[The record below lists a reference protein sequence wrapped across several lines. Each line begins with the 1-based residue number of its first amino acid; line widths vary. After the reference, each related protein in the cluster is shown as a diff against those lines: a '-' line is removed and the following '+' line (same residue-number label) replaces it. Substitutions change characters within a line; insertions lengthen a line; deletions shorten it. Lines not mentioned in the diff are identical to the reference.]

1 MGRTSKF
8 SFPIPGRKHSSKK
21 APSAEPLKEPARPP
35 TISKGSKAQRI
46 LGTENALNIDSPTQA
61 EYAYEFPIPKRKP
74 SRMSISI
81 SESTNESGSFHGS
94 QSEQWDRESGVFPQ
108 GERVGQRHNDDGTA
122 SISSGQLRREE
133 SSSTLRSHYDHQKS
147 PLSISQQTSASSAR
161 DLALRKGFPPAV
173 QRSPLLQI
181 DLTESFDRA
190 EESRYQYEFSQ
201 DKAASRKKPAK
212 LDLSMLFPKSRRRGS
227 KSSDAESMAPSTKS
241 VPTNGSRLS
250 RIPADPASRK
260 LAKLPSK
267 DSLRSKESVRS
278 SHSTYDP
285 NQRNSSNNT
294 GVTPYQLYD
303 HYEHMPVPS
312 SHMDRLPEVPKV
324 PECIVPRD
332 QAGGNYSNPKES
344 HSRQPKDWD
353 SAQSPAEN
361 GNFSWKKV
369 RSIMGGNEGSSAASI
384 SSRNTKTSQH
394 TSRSGI
400 SNADLRL
407 NSVLSLSSDS
417 EGESSDREAI
427 ESPVLSSRSKASK
440 TSSQRI
446 SKISAAQRINEPQKI
461 SEPQRPARQ
470 QSGGL
475 TPRSHSSRNGSRKV
489 ASQESQ
495 FQSIPEASSTDAP
508 FPRRAV
514 RQEPTKSSSHQKE
527 PRQSSQKEKRISRKP
542 PVTHTTSLQPT
553 PPLSPHSIE
562 LQEGTKPSS
571 RFMAV
576 TKQEEALLE
585 ALRQKRAR
593 MRDEIIEEHD
603 KGKAPPK
610 ITVKRA
616 ARHSKQPSASTMRE
630 SERQKIML
638 YLDTPPSDSHRISM
652 AEPSPDLSDFLS
664 FGSDDDSTP
673 RGSWAPPP
681 KAQAKSSSAKKMRNS
696 KASPITPPSAA
707 RLSAVG
713 TPDFLENR
721 PAEQVGTKKQGTGVR
736 FVEEPKVVNE
746 QEFLFDDNEAEGVWG
761 V

>member
-1 MGRTSKF
+1 MTRSNFHGSVNSASCYYIDPHRQSNSAIGVPGIFEDLPIRSHTPVGLRLSVTMGRTSKF
-8 SFPIPGRKHSSKK
+8 SFPIPGRKHSSNK
-21 APSAEPLKEPARPP
+21 APPAEPLKEPARTS

-61 EYAYEFPIPKRKP
+61 EYAYGFPIPKRKP

-108 GERVGQRHNDDGTA
+108 RERFGQRHNDDGTA

-161 DLALRKGFPPAV
+161 DLALRKGFPPVV

-181 DLTESFDRA
+181 DLTDSFDRA
-190 EESRYQYEFSQ
+190 EESRYQDEFSR

-227 KSSDAESMAPSTKS
+227 KSSDAESMVPSTKS

-250 RIPADPASRK
+250 RVPADPASRK
-260 LAKLPSK
+260 LVKLPSK

-278 SHSTYDP
+278 SHSNYDP
-285 NQRNSSNNT
+285 NQRDSSNNT
-294 GVTPYQLYD
+294 GGTPYQLYD

-312 SHMDRLPEVPKV
+312 SHMHRIPEVPKVPKV
-324 PECIVPRD
+324 PECIVTRD
-332 QAGGNYSNPKES
+332 QAGGNYSKPKES
-344 HSRQPKDWD
+344 HSRQPKDRE
-353 SAQSPAEN
+353 SAQSPAEK

-369 RSIMGGNEGSSAASI
+369 RSVLGGNEGSSAASI

-417 EGESSDREAI
+417 EGESSDREVI
-427 ESPVLSSRSKASK
+427 KSPVLSSRSKASK
-440 TSSQRI
+440 TSPQRI
-446 SKISAAQRINEPQKI
+446 SEAQRIGATQRINETQKI
-461 SEPQRPARQ
+461 SEPPRPARQ

-475 TPRSHSSRNGSRKV
+475 TPRSHSSRGGSRKV
-489 ASQESQ
+489 AGQESQ

-508 FPRRAV
+508 FPRTV
-514 RQEPTKSSSHQKE
+514 LRQEPAKSSSHQKE
-527 PRQSSQKEKRISRKP
+527 SRQSSQKEKRISRKP
-542 PVTHTTSLQPT
+542 SVMHTTSLQPT
-553 PPLSPHSIE
+553 PPLSPNSIE

-585 ALRQKRAR
+585 ALRQKRYATR
-593 MRDEIIEEHD
+593 RY
-603 KGKAPPK
+603 K
-610 ITVKRA
+610 
-616 ARHSKQPSASTMRE
+616 PS
-630 SERQKIML
+630 IL
-638 YLDTPPSDSHRISM
+638 L
-652 AEPSPDLSDFLS
+652 
-664 FGSDDDSTP
+664 
-673 RGSWAPPP
+673 
-681 KAQAKSSSAKKMRNS
+681 
-696 KASPITPPSAA
+696 
-707 RLSAVG
+707 
-713 TPDFLENR
+713 FLE
-721 PAEQVGTKKQGTGVR
+721 
-736 FVEEPKVVNE
+736 VVCTPE
-746 QEFLFDDNEAEGVWG
+746 KCL
-761 V
+761 